1 MILENKKILLGVT
14 GSIAAYKSVFLVRLL
29 VKSGA
34 EVKVIMTKSATDFV
48 SPLTFSTLSKNP
60 VAIDLFE
67 KNVWQNHVELARW
80 ADLFII
86 APASA
91 NTIAK
96 MANGL
101 CDNMLLATYLSA
113 ACDVWIAPAMDEEMW
128 HHPATQNNLDLLAKH
143 GHKLIPVESGE
154 LASGI
159 IGDGRMAE
167 PESIVEMI
175 KEFFTQHHS
184 LQQKRVLITAGPTYE
199 NIDPVRFIGNHSSGK
214 MGIAI
219 AEEMSSRGADVIL
232 VLGPSDE
239 TVNPSIHTLRVTS
252 AKEMYEKVMY
262 HFDSS
267 DYIIMAAAVADYRP
281 KIQEVKKIK
290 KKDEHLTIELVKTP
304 DILLECGKRKKGNQT
319 LVGFALETNN
329 EVAFAKK
336 KLTEKNADFI
346 VLNSLNEAGAGFGH
360 TTNKITI
367 FGKDESEISYPL
379 KSKKDVAKD
388 IVNRITKI

>member
-34 EVKVIMTKSATDFV
+34 EVKIIMTKSATDFV

-60 VAIDLFE
+60 VGIDLFE

-113 ACDVWIAPAMDEEMW
+113 YCQVWIAPAMDEEMW
-128 HHPATQNNLDLLAKH
+128 HHPATQNNIELLKNR

-167 PESIVEMI
+167 PEAIVEMI

-184 LQQKRVLITAGPTYE
+184 LRQKRVLITAGPTYE

-219 AEEMSSRGADVIL
+219 AEEMRSRGADVTL

-239 TVNPSIHTLRVTS
+239 PVNPNIHTLRVTS
-252 AKEMYEKVMY
+252 AEEMYEKVMD
-262 HFDSS
+262 HFDSA

-304 DILLECGKRKKGNQT
+304 DILLECGKRKKENQT

-336 KLTEKNADFI
+336 KLHEKNADFI